1 MEQFFM
7 GLIVFGIVAVVR
19 RKEVLTL
26 RWQPTRDTW
35 AAVGVGALA
44 FALSASMLLVGTD
57 SLAAKLI
64 HRLGIYVVCGVALP
78 WGYVLLVERG
88 KLSDLGLTREKLGLS
103 LALNVILAV
112 LMSPIIIF
120 QADLAAIH
128 WGDFAKAAVA
138 LNGAGGLF
146 EAFLYYGFIH
156 RRLDK
161 AFGMVPAI
169 FLTSLIYVTWHT
181 GTQLPLEADPLGAL
195 WKLLWVGVMYQS
207 VFSLTHNLWI
217 IWPFFHGV
225 GVMIDFAIN
234 IGEVNRVAAG
244 FPWAVGTLLAMAVV
258 GWGIVRAARRGQRP
272 KPIQSPK
279 PISTVRNAPMGKPQR

>member
-1 MEQFFM
+1 MEQFFL

-19 RKEVLTL
+19 RKEVFTF

-44 FALSASMLLVGTD
+44 FALSASLLLVGTT
-57 SLAAKLI
+57 SLAGRLI
-64 HRLGIYVVCGVALP
+64 HQLGIYIVCGLALP

-88 KLSDLGLTREKLGLS
+88 KLADLGLTREKLGQS
-103 LALNVILAV
+103 LAINVILAA
-112 LMSPIIIF
+112 LMSLIIIF
-120 QADLAAIH
+120 EADLRAIH

-138 LNGAGGLF
+138 LAGAGGLF

-161 AFGMVPAI
+161 AFGMAPAI

-181 GTQLPLEADPLGAL
+181 GTQLPLEADPLGAV
-195 WKLLWVGVMYQS
+195 WKLFWVGVMYQS
-207 VFSLTHNLWI
+207 VFALTHNLWI
-217 IWPFFHGV
+217 VWPFFQAV
-225 GVMIDFAIN
+225 GVMIDFAVN
-234 IGEVNRVAAG
+234 IGKVGQVAAG

-258 GWGIVRAARRGQRP
+258 GLLIMQIARRCQ
-272 KPIQSPK
+272 KP
-279 PISTVRNAPMGKPQR
+279 T

>member
-1 MEQFFM
+1 MEQVFM
-7 GLIVFGIVAVVR
+7 GIIVFVIVAFVR
-19 RKEVLTL
+19 CKGVFTF

-35 AAVGVGALA
+35 AAMGVGALA
-44 FALSASMLLVGTD
+44 FALSASMLLVGTE
-57 SLAAKLI
+57 SLAAKWI

-88 KLSDLGLTREKLGLS
+88 KLSDLGLMREKLGTS
-103 LALNVILAV
+103 LAINVILAA
-112 LMSPIIIF
+112 LMSLIIIF
-120 QADLAAIH
+120 EADLRTIH

-138 LNGAGGLF
+138 LVGAGGLF

-156 RRLDK
+156 RRLDD

-181 GTQLPLEADPLGAL
+181 GTQLPLETDPVGAV
-195 WKLLWVGVMYQS
+195 WKLFWVGVMYQS

-225 GVMIDFAIN
+225 GVMIDFAVN
-234 IGEVNRVAAG
+234 IGATNRVAAE
-244 FPWAVGTLLAMAVV
+244 FPAAVGTLLGMAGV
-258 GWGIVRAARRGQRP
+258 GILLILIARQRL
-272 KPIQSPK
+272 KQSSLPG
-279 PISTVRNAPMGKPQR
+279 R

>member
-19 RKEVLTL
+19 RKDVLRL

-35 AAVGVGALA
+35 AAVGVGVLA
-44 FALSASMLLVGTD
+44 FAFSASMLLVGTE

-64 HRLGIYVVCGVALP
+64 HHVGIYVLCGVALP

-88 KLSDLGLTREKLGLS
+88 KLSDLGLTREKLGIS
-103 LALNVILAV
+103 LTINIILAA
-112 LMSPIIIF
+112 LMSLIIIF
-120 QADLAAIH
+120 EADLAAMH

-138 LNGAGGLF
+138 LAGAGGLF

-161 AFGMVPAI
+161 AFGMAPAI
-169 FLTSLIYVTWHT
+169 FLTSLLYVTWHM
-181 GTQLPLEADPLGAL
+181 GMQLPLEADPVGAV
-195 WKLLWVGVMYQS
+195 WKLFWVGVMYQS

-225 GVMIDFAIN
+225 GVMIDFVVN
-234 IGEVNRVAAG
+234 IGATSRVAAE
-244 FPWAVGTLLAMAVV
+244 FPWTVGTLLGMAAAGLLVMQV
-258 GWGIVRAARRGQRP
+258 ARRFQNTNS
-272 KPIQSPK
+272 I
-279 PISTVRNAPMGKPQR
+279 

>member
-7 GLIVFGIVAVVR
+7 GLIVFIIVAIVR
-19 RKEVLTL
+19 RKAVFTF

-103 LALNVILAV
+103 LAINGILAA
-112 LMSPIIIF
+112 LMSLIIIF
-120 QADLAAIH
+120 EADLAAIH
-128 WGDFAKAAVA
+128 WSDFGKAAVA
-138 LNGAGGLF
+138 LVGAGGLF

-161 AFGMVPAI
+161 AFGMMPAI
-169 FLTSLIYVTWHT
+169 LLTSLIYVTWHT
-181 GTQLPLEADPLGAL
+181 GTQLPLEADPLGAV
-195 WKLLWVGVMYQS
+195 WKLFWVGVMYQS

-225 GVMIDFAIN
+225 GVMIDFAVN
-234 IGEVNRVAAG
+234 IGATNRVAAE
-244 FPWAVGTLLAMAVV
+244 FPWAVGTLLLMAAV
-258 GWGIVRAARRGQRP
+258 GILLIQIARRRQRP
-272 KPIQSPK
+272 DLTLS
-279 PISTVRNAPMGKPQR
+279 RR